1 MSLSSLL
8 PGLLLLAMPPV
19 EPDATT
25 PSKPEDLRML
35 HKHSRCVVDSAPN
48 QAARILRLDYR
59 TDAYRRS
66 LGNLIAIPGNCAHFN
81 GRLRMARMLV
91 AGAFA
96 EALLPRA
103 LAGRNLAAG
112 VAHDPARAPIEAR
125 DDGEYLGLCAVRS
138 MPEQVTA
145 LLATAPASEDEKRA
159 VAAIG
164 PGLSR
169 CVRAGASAK
178 LNRPALRAL
187 VALAAYRIVS
197 QAGPRAAGRDEAG
210 ETGE

>member
-8 PGLLLLAMPPV
+8 PALLLVAMPPA
-19 EPDATT
+19 EPDTGA
-25 PSKPEDLRML
+25 PSKPEDIRML
-35 HKHSRCVVDSAPN
+35 HRHSRCVVDAAPN
-48 QAARILRLDYR
+48 QAARVLSLDYR
-59 TDAYRRS
+59 TDFYRRS
-66 LGNLIAIPGNCAHFN
+66 LGNLVAASSRCAQFN
-81 GRLRMARMLV
+81 GRLRMARVLV

-103 LAGRNLAAG
+103 LAGRSLAAA

-138 MPEQVTA
+138 MSEQVTA
-145 LLATAPASEDEKRA
+145 LLATAAGSEEEKRA
-159 VAAIG
+159 VAAIT

-169 CVRAGASAK
+169 CVRTGASAK
-178 LNRPALRAL
+178 LNRLALRAL

-197 QAGPRAAGRDEAG
+197 QAGSSAAKADEAL
-210 ETGE
+210 EAAE

>member
-1 MSLSSLL
+1 MSFAALL
-8 PGLLLLAMPPV
+8 PALLLLAMAPA
-19 EPDATT
+19 EPDSAA
-25 PSKPEDLRML
+25 PSKPEDIRMV
-35 HKHSRCVVDSAPN
+35 HRHSRCVVDSAPA
-48 QAARILRLDYR
+48 QAARVLALDYR
-59 TDAYRRS
+59 TDSYRRS
-66 LGNLIAIPGNCAHFN
+66 LGNLITASRACAPLN
-81 GRLRMARMLV
+81 GRLRVARMLI

-103 LAGRNLAAG
+103 LAGRSLATS

-138 MPEQVTA
+138 MPEQVAA
-145 LLATAPASEDEKRA
+145 LLATVAASEEEKSAAAA
-159 VAAIG
+159 VT

-169 CVRAGASAK
+169 CVRAGSSAT

-197 QAGPRAAGRDEAG
+197 QAGPRGAGKDEAG
-210 ETGE
+210 EAGE

>member
-1 MSLSSLL
+1 MSLGGLL
-8 PGLLLLAMPPV
+8 PALLLLAMPPA
-19 EPDATT
+19 EPDRAA

-35 HKHSRCVVDSAPN
+35 HEYSRCVVEAAPN

-59 TDAYRRS
+59 TDSYRRS
-66 LGNLIAIPGNCAHFN
+66 LWNLAETPSCATFD
-81 GRLRMARMLV
+81 GRLRMAGVLL

-103 LAGRNLAAG
+103 LAGRSLAGG
-112 VAHDPARAPIEAR
+112 VAHDPARAPMVAR

-138 MPEQVTA
+138 MPDEVAA
-145 LLATAPASEDEKRA
+145 LLATAPASDDEKRA
-159 VAAIG
+159 AAAVA

-169 CVRAGASAK
+169 CVRAGAAAK
-178 LNRPALRAL
+178 LNRPGLRAL

-197 QAGPRAAGRDEAG
+197 QAGPGAAGAG
-210 ETGE
+210 ED

>member
-8 PGLLLLAMPPV
+8 PALLLLAMPPA
-19 EPDATT
+19 EPDSSA
-25 PSKPEDLRML
+25 PSRPEDIRML
-35 HKHSRCVVDSAPN
+35 HEHSRCVVEAAPN

-59 TDAYRRS
+59 TDSYRRS
-66 LGNLIAIPGNCAHFN
+66 LGNLIAAPGNCAHFN

-103 LAGRNLAAG
+103 LAGRSLAAG
-112 VAHDPARAPIEAR
+112 VAHDPAAAPIEAR

-138 MPEQVTA
+138 MPGQVAA
-145 LLATAPASEDEKRA
+145 LLATAPASDEEKRA
-159 VAAIG
+159 ATAVA
-164 PGLSR
+164 PGLSG
-169 CVRAGASAK
+169 CVRTGASAK

-187 VALAAYRIVS
+187 VALAAYRIVT
-197 QAGPRAAGRDEAG
+197 QAGPRAAGGG
-210 ETGE
+210 EG